1 MAEGSA
7 ICLPSCP
14 VRFIAN
20 AWRDHPNTFSPI
32 DQIVATPLS
41 GSLHRQW
48 VEVPTVPFSRLVH
61 LISNGWRFR
70 YRSFSSSQFNRFAQ
84 MLAMSCVCWCCVC
97 DAHHLSFNS
106 KTVNSQAPISN
117 KFRGEG
123 AFYASRNGLNGF
135 RSAPAGG
142 SGGGCVST
150 QWISS

>member
-1 MAEGSA
+1 MCDHVATPPVRFASATMAEGSA

-14 VRFIAN
+14 VRLIAN

-61 LISNGWRFR
+61 LISNRWRFR

-97 DAHHLSFNS
+97 DEHHLSFNS
-106 KTVNSQAPISN
+106 KTVNSQAPISTN
-117 KFRGEG
+117 FEEKG
-123 AFYASRNGLNGF
+123 
-135 RSAPAGG
+135 
-142 SGGGCVST
+142 V
-150 QWISS
+150 